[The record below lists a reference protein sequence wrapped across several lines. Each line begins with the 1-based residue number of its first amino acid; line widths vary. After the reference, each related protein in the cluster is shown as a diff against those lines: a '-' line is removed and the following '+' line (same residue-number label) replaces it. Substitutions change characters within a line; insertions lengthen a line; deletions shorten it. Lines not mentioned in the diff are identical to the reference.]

1 MGVTKVY
8 VFFKALNYGN
18 DMVLRLMPNSLSAY
32 GLSDPGLVRENN
44 EDVWGCLPEFHFYA
58 LADGMGGHQAG
69 EVASKEAIMF
79 LCQRMR
85 KKLEEN
91 ALSDVPAEQ
100 VINFVKSCIEDT
112 NHFVNELSRT
122 SELLQGMGTTL
133 CCLYFQDDYAIW
145 AHVGDS
151 RIYRFRKGAAEQ
163 LTQDHSLL
171 RELIDC
177 GRLQN
182 HEKEEFLY
190 KNIITKAIGTDALVE
205 PAINLSIIAPGDTF
219 LLCTDGLSDML
230 SKDEMLEIVFQP
242 YTVEEKVRALIGAA
256 KQKGGYDNITCVLV
270 EVTDTHDANIS
281 RQ

>member
-1 MGVTKVY
+1 
-8 VFFKALNYGN
+8 
-18 DMVLRLMPNSLSAY
+18 MVLRLMPYSLSAY

-44 EDVWGCLPEFHFYA
+44 EDVWGCLPEFHLYA

-69 EVASKEAIMF
+69 EIAAKEAIMF

-85 KKLEEN
+85 KKLEEK
-91 ALSDVPAEQ
+91 ALGEVPAEQ
-100 VINFVKSCIEDT
+100 VISFVKGCIEDT

-133 CCLYFQDDYAIW
+133 CCLFFHDDYAIW

-151 RIYRFRKGAAEQ
+151 RIYRFRKGGAEQ

-177 GRLQN
+177 GRLQG

-205 PAINLSIIAPGDTF
+205 PAINLSMIAPGDMF

-230 SKDEMLEIVFQP
+230 QKDEMLEIVTQP

-270 EVTDTHDANIS
+270 EVMDSHDANIS